1 MAEKTNWIEIAREIL
16 GKAKEPLHINE
27 IANRALVAGYVKG
40 DLELITKNMNASLA
54 NSVKKPKISP
64 FRKIKNKNG
73 KSFKKGVYELKPI
86 RKAQIIH
93 SITMPPPQV
102 NTQYVGKAGEMAVFS
117 ELLFYGYNA
126 SIMSVDDGIDL
137 VATKEGRFFFI
148 QVKTAISSND
158 KNPSFS
164 IKKDSFNRYDKSE
177 TFYILVVRNLDKKG
191 YSNLFFVI
199 PNHTIRKMVYDGTIK
214 DSDNYSIRITQEN
227 NSWFANGKENITHYL
242 NNFMDIK

>member
-1 MAEKTNWIEIAREIL
+1 MAEKTNWIEIAKDIL

-27 IANRALVAGYVKG
+27 IANRALVAGYIKG
-40 DLELITKNMNASLA
+40 DLETITRNMNASLA

-73 KSFKKGVYELKPI
+73 KSFKKGFYELKPI
-86 RKAQIIH
+86 KKAQTQTL
-93 SITMPPPQV
+93 ITPKPQV

-148 QVKTAISSND
+148 QVKTALSND
-158 KNPSFS
+158 NKTPNFT
-164 IKKDSFNRYDKSE
+164 IKKDFFIRYDKSE
-177 TFYILVVRNLDKKG
+177 TFYILVIRNFDKKG
-191 YSNLFFVI
+191 YSNLYFVI
-199 PNHTIRKMVYDGTIK
+199 PNHTIRKNDLRW
-214 DSDNYSIRITQEN
+214 N
-227 NSWFANGKENITHYL
+227 H
-242 NNFMDIK
+242 